1 VKGRPPEAG
10 YTLIAV
16 MAGVT
21 LMLLTMA
28 VGVPFWRH
36 VVRDDREQE
45 LIFRGERIA
54 LAIERYQKRHANAPP
69 ASLEVLV
76 EMKFLRKL
84 YTDPMTESG
93 EWRLIR
99 QGEAIGPIRP
109 PGAEG
114 EAAPTPDPRTR
125 PPRASRQRASG
136 QRASRSRAS
145 QEGGVSGGIVGVA
158 SRSEESGLR
167 LVNGRERY
175 DEWLFV
181 VGQVPVVVGKAA
193 QLPGTPPVT
202 LPGGTRGQRAP
213 NQLPGPTSP
222 RGRQRPRPGER

>member
-1 VKGRPPEAG
+1 VKPRRPETG

-54 LAIERYQKRHANAPP
+54 FAIERYQKRHANAPP

-84 YTDPMTESG
+84 YADPMTESG

-125 PPRASRQRASG
+125 PPRASRERGSGQRGSA
-136 QRASRSRAS
+136 QRASRSRS
-145 QEGGVSGGIVGVA
+145 SREGGGSGGIVGVEPA
-158 SRSEESGLR
+158 KFKCTG
-167 LVNGRERY
+167 
-175 DEWLFV
+175 
-181 VGQVPVVVGKAA
+181 PVAG
-193 QLPGTPPVT
+193 PIP
-202 LPGGTRGQRAP
+202 PGGSALTPA
-213 NQLPGPTSP
+213 NPG
-222 RGRQRPRPGER
+222 